1 MNCLVYLIC
10 WLLVGS
16 IFCKSDKQ
24 ARDILKEIDDYIAAE
39 VKAES
44 ADIASKPKKDFHTEK
59 GIELTIEEL
68 EKMLTEETKKET
80 QKNFDEEKSKDDL
93 MKKEDEE
100 EKRDFNDA
108 IDIEKEIEALENKE
122 FEEAMDNYD
131 FFHDSGNIT
140 KAEES
145 TIDALW
151 KKFTSQK
158 QDEFFDID
166 GDQKDKES
174 LKRELTSNESS
185 DVPGSCRD
193 LVSTKR
199 CEQMKKRR
207 FCEIYPKEM
216 KKRCRRTCQFC
227 CADSSSASVCKTLS
241 KFSQRVRERT
251 CHSEKF
257 YSILK
262 KSCPKTCEYCGKAP
276 SEPPCVRSKYGCCWE
291 GTIAKDHVGT
301 SRDGCPEC
309 KDRSGKEFC
318 SQFRVHC
325 NDKFSKS
332 GRQIRQLCPRTCR
345 RCGPHQI
352 CRDEPTLLDSCL
364 QMKHDT
370 DSFGSKPC
378 LDNFHVMKFNC
389 PKTCKICKVS
399 TIECRQTEFGC
410 CPDGTTIAKD
420 FFMNSCKECNDS
432 PDKKT
437 YRCGFWAQHKVCKT
451 HEDFMRKHCGGTCK
465 FCAKK

>member
-174 LKRELTSNESS
+174 LKRELTL
-185 DVPGSCRD
+185 D
-193 LVSTKR
+193 
-199 CEQMKKRR
+199 
-207 FCEIYPKEM
+207 
-216 KKRCRRTCQFC
+216 
-227 CADSSSASVCKTLS
+227 DSS
-241 KFSQRVRERT
+241 
-251 CHSEKF
+251 
-257 YSILK
+257 
-262 KSCPKTCEYCGKAP
+262 
-276 SEPPCVRSKYGCCWE
+276 
-291 GTIAKDHVGT
+291 
-301 SRDGCPEC
+301 
-309 KDRSGKEFC
+309 
-318 SQFRVHC
+318 
-325 NDKFSKS
+325 
-332 GRQIRQLCPRTCR
+332 
-345 RCGPHQI
+345 
-352 CRDEPTLLDSCL
+352 
-364 QMKHDT
+364 
-370 DSFGSKPC
+370 
-378 LDNFHVMKFNC
+378 
-389 PKTCKICKVS
+389 
-399 TIECRQTEFGC
+399 
-410 CPDGTTIAKD
+410 
-420 FFMNSCKECNDS
+420 
-432 PDKKT
+432 
-437 YRCGFWAQHKVCKT
+437 
-451 HEDFMRKHCGGTCK
+451 
-465 FCAKK
+465 